1 MPDGGR
7 SGPHPGDE
15 GWGPLLN
22 TGSWIYEPAFLGS
35 SPKESPYW
43 PGHMALVPD
52 EGPPELVTLL
62 DELP

>member
-1 MPDGGR
+1 M
-7 SGPHPGDE
+7 
-15 GWGPLLN
+15 N
-22 TGSWIYEPAFLGS
+22 TGSWIYEPAFLGR

-52 EGPPELVTLL
+52 EGPPELLRLL